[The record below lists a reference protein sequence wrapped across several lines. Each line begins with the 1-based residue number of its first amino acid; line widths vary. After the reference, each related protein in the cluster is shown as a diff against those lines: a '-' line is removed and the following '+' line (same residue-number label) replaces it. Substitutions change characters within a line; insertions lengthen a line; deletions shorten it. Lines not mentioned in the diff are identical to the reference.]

1 MSIHWI
7 GGFIIY
13 IQKENVTAREYILQ
27 ALLELLE
34 RDEFET
40 ISVKQIVIK
49 AGISRST
56 FYIHFED
63 KYHLMDCLREDIASR
78 FLAYYEGTAQQTSR
92 SVQTTTLEIC
102 KHIFQYQHFYKHEFN
117 QPEYTQNLS
126 DLLAKRLAQVYKDKS
141 YAIFASYGTI
151 GYLTYW
157 VKGNFD
163 IPPEGAAEQLG
174 RIGLTDWSR

>member
-1 MSIHWI
+1 MSIHWM

-13 IQKENVTAREYILQ
+13 IQKENVTAREYIMQ

-34 RDEFET
+34 GEKFEA
-40 ISVKQIVIK
+40 ISVKNIVTK

-56 FYIHFED
+56 FYIHFHD
-63 KYHLMDCLREDIASR
+63 KYHLMDCLREDITSK
-78 FLAYYEGTAQQTSR
+78 FLAYYEGTDRKISS
-92 SVQTTTLEIC
+92 SVQATTLQIC

-117 QPEYTQNLS
+117 HPAYTQNLS
-126 DLLAKRLAQVYKDKS
+126 DLLAERLGQVYEDKS

-157 VKGNFD
+157 VKGNLGMK
-163 IPPEGAAEQLG
+163 PEEAAEQLG
-174 RIGLTDWSR
+174 RIGMTDWSR